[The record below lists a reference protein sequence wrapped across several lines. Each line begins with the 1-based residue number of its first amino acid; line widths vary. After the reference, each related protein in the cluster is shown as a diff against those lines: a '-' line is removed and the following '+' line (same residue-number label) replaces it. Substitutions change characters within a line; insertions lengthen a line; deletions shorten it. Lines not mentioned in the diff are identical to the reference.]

1 MEDIPDVFFFFTK
14 VRIMEPATQAK
25 SPASGR
31 VSDVCQSSLIWGPTV
46 PLLQSCLHTQP
57 IQQRTCRRERAE
69 LKLGLSKDSQLIP
82 LSRRTPR
89 DTTVGKNVENRLDT
103 EDLEQR
109 ELFNDSR
116 GISHRKRRWLSL
128 SENESAS
135 PVMGSD
141 GT

>member
-1 MEDIPDVFFFFTK
+1 MVFYQGENHGTSHTGKDPSKWQSLRCLSVFTHLGTHSPPSPVLPAYSAYTTED
-14 VRIMEPATQAK
+14 
-25 SPASGR
+25 
-31 VSDVCQSSLIWGPTV
+31 LPTV
-46 PLLQSCLHTQP
+46 
-57 IQQRTCRRERAE
+57 RERAE
-69 LKLGLSKDSQLIP
+69 LKLGFSKDSQLIP

-89 DTTVGKNVENRLDT
+89 DITVGKKVENRLDT

-109 ELFNDSR
+109 ELFTDSR

-128 SENESAS
+128 SENESVS